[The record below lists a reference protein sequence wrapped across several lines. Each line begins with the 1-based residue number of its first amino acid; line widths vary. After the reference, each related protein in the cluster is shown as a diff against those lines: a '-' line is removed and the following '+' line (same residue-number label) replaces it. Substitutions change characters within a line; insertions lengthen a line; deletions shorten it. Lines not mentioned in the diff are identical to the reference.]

1 MEATAATI
9 APAAAPG
16 AGAPAAAAAPST
28 TGAPSAG
35 ATLTS
40 VPAGPDWAGSFK
52 EETRN
57 YISQKG
63 FKTPESLAESYKHLE
78 AKMSARAPDERTLV
92 LPEKMEGAE
101 ARAVWERLGAPKEAK
116 GYGLPREG
124 ADPAFADWAEG
135 AFHQNNLTKT
145 QAEGVV
151 KAYNEKIHADM
162 TGQQE
167 FVKNA
172 IAQGDQS
179 LQKQWGAAYES
190 NINIAKQG
198 AKILGLDAKTL
209 DIMEALQGREALF
222 KNLQRIGVGM
232 GESKFVDGAAAPA
245 TTPEQAQQQIKEL
258 MQDAKFVKK
267 VNRGDAESLK
277 RWNDLNRLAAPG
289 DKSIG

>member
-1 MEATAATI
+1 MEAAATAA
-9 APAAAPG
+9 PVAAAG
-16 AGAPAAAAAPST
+16 TGAPPAAAPST
-28 TGAPSAG
+28 TGAPTAG

-101 ARAVWERLGAPKEAK
+101 ARAVWEKLGTPKEAK
-116 GYGLPREG
+116 GYALSRET
-124 ADPAFADWAEG
+124 DPEFADWAEG

-145 QAEGVV
+145 QAEGVA
-151 KAYNEKIHADM
+151 KAFNEKVQAVA
-162 TGQQE
+162 TARKE
-167 FVKNA
+167 TLTNA
-172 IAQGDQS
+172 IAQADQS
-179 LQKQWGAAYES
+179 LLKQWGAAYEG

-198 AKILGLDAKTL
+198 ARLLGLDGPTL
-209 DIMEALQGREALF
+209 DLMEALQGREALF
-222 KNLQRIGVGM
+222 KNLQRIGVSM

-245 TTPEQAQQQIKEL
+245 TTPEQAQQQIKDL
-258 MQDAKFVKK
+258 MQDAKFVRK
-267 VNRGDAESLK
+267 VNRGDQEALK

>member
-1 MEATAATI
+1 MEA
-9 APAAAPG
+9 
-16 AGAPAAAAAPST
+16 AAAAAPVAATGAAAPVAAPT
-28 TGAPSAG
+28 TAGAPSAG

-63 FKTPESLAESYKHLE
+63 FKTPEALAESYKHLE
-78 AKMSARAPDERTLV
+78 AKMSTRAPDERTLI
-92 LPEKMEGAE
+92 LPEKMEGAD

-116 GYGLPREG
+116 GYALPREG
-124 ADPAFADWAEG
+124 ADPAFTEWAEG
-135 AFHQNNLTKT
+135 AFYQNNLTKS
-145 QAEGVV
+145 QADGVV
-151 KAYNEKIHADM
+151 KAYNEKLTASM
-162 TGQQE
+162 AAQQE
-167 FVKNA
+167 FAKNA
-172 IAQGDQS
+172 IAQADQS
-179 LQKQWGAAYES
+179 LQKQWGNAYES

-209 DIMEALQGREALF
+209 DMMEALQGREALF
-222 KNLQRIGVGM
+222 KNLQRIGVSM
-232 GESKFVDGAAAPA
+232 GESKFVDGAASPA
-245 TTPEQAQQQIKEL
+245 TTPEQAQQQIKDL

-267 VNRGDAESLK
+267 VNRGDQESLK